1 MGGKKKRSREAFQHH
16 FEGPEVLAELV
27 AAAGCPLT
35 VEQIVERFKQA
46 QTDEEPAGEVIPS
59 LFEGEPRF
67 GDPLMAQ
74 LTFQNLLG
82 LWDLLASGKPLPRQ
96 RVERPPKP
104 KKPEPVDPG
113 EFDDEGPDAEWMDA
127 AWQYL
132 EDVGEKGRTR
142 FLHAFENRQ
151 DALLTHLDEVGL
163 SDDGYLVAR
172 QLLFELHAMIELGWS
187 PGVASVQEKALTS
200 QGPSGDAQV
209 PDALSA
215 YAEEAIFEAEHD
227 DEAPLSADEAR
238 RVRDTVGRCLRALW
252 RARRPR

>member
-1 MGGKKKRSREAFQHH
+1 MGSKKRKAREEFQHH

-27 AAAGCPLT
+27 AAAGCTLT
-35 VEQIVERFKQA
+35 VEEIAERFKQA
-46 QTDEEPAGEVIPS
+46 QADSEPAGEVIPT

-67 GDPLMAQ
+67 ADPFMAQ

-82 LWDLLASGKPLPRQ
+82 LWDLLAQGKPMPRQ
-96 RVERPPKP
+96 KVERPPRA

-113 EFDDEGPDAEWMDA
+113 EFEEEGPDADWMDA

-132 EDVGEKGRTR
+132 DDIGEKGRTR
-142 FLHAFENRQ
+142 MQHAFENRQ

-172 QLLFELHAMIELGWS
+172 QLLLELHSMIELGWP
-187 PGVASVQEKALTS
+187 PGVASLLDKDFA
-200 QGPSGDAQV
+200 GAPGGAQV
-209 PDALSA
+209 PEAFSS
-215 YAEEAIFEAEHD
+215 YVEEAIFEAEHD
-227 DEAPLSADEAR
+227 EEAPLPADEAK
-238 RVRDTVGRCLRALW
+238 RVRDTVGRCLSALW